1 MPKYFS
7 LTLISVAAIALVAT
21 VYYQST
27 SPSLKVLHG
36 QIMGTTYNIKYVTNR
51 AAPSEKEVDQQV
63 HRALQDVDDRMST
76 YKPDSEL
83 MQFNRSPLNK
93 PFSASADLVKLIA
106 ESQIIS
112 RMSDGAYDVT
122 IGPLVNLWGFG
133 AGNQATVAS
142 LDLEQDNPTF
152 IQWLSESE
160 SKNGASIVPSKDNV
174 QEAMKTVGFDR
185 VAVDQKQLTL
195 TRIKPVFIDLSSIA
209 KGYSVDQAAHAL
221 EDLGITNYLVE
232 VGGEIRIRGR
242 KADDQNWRIA
252 IKQPEWVTSQVAS
265 IIEADNKGIATSG
278 DYLNFYEQED
288 VDYSHLI
295 DARTGYPEKHQLASV
310 AVIDDDTAKADAY
323 ATMLMILGEE
333 KGLMLAEKKGL
344 AAYFIYHTDQ
354 GFQSVA
360 SSAFNP
366 YLVK

>member
-1 MPKYFS
+1 MPKHFS
-7 LTLISVAAIALVAT
+7 RTLILVAAIALMAT

-51 AAPSEKEVDQQV
+51 ATPSEKDVGMQV

-93 PFSASADLVKLIA
+93 PFPASADIVKLIA

-142 LDLEQDNPTF
+142 LDPERDGPALT
-152 IQWLSESE
+152 QWLSENE
-160 SKNGASIVPSKDNV
+160 TPTVPSKDTI
-174 QEAMKTVGFDR
+174 QEAMKTVGFTR
-185 VAVDQKQLTL
+185 VAVDQKKQTL

-221 EDLGITNYLVE
+221 EDIGITNYMVE
-232 VGGEIRIRGR
+232 VGGEVRIRGR
-242 KADDQNWRIA
+242 KADNQSWRIA

-310 AVIDDDTAKADAY
+310 AVVDDDTAKADAY

-333 KGLMLAEKKGL
+333 KGLALAEKKGL